1 VKRSILF
8 LFSIYL
14 LITGFVFPLSLYA
27 EETGEVSSVEEML
40 SEPSAEPV
48 EDAEKEELRDLQ
60 VQGEE
65 VRLDVDYLKGYL
77 TDTGYIVTSPA
88 RWDGKDWLTASII
101 VGGTLGLY
109 AFDEDIRE
117 WFQDNQGDTGDT
129 IANIVEPFGDGLF
142 VIPALGG
149 LYLYGHYTDN
159 SRLVRASLLSLES
172 FVISGVITTA
182 IKFTGHR
189 HRPDAENGAYVWDGP
204 SLSTDNLSFPSGHS
218 ATAFSVASVIAS
230 EYAYTGYV
238 PYIAYGIASL
248 SALSRIYDD
257 RHWASDVFFGSAI
270 GYFTG
275 KTIHKLHSEGDTN
288 LTVFPVLDKDRSL
301 IVVSY
306 RF

>member
-1 VKRSILF
+1 MTSA
-8 LFSIYL
+8 
-14 LITGFVFPLSLYA
+14 VFPLSLYA
-27 EETGEVSSVEEML
+27 EEPEEVPSVEETL
-40 SEPSAEPV
+40 TEPIAEPT
-48 EDAEKEELRDLQ
+48 EDSDQEELRDLQ
-60 VQGEE
+60 VPVKE

-77 TDTGYIVTSPA
+77 TDTGYIVTSPT

-109 AFDEDIRE
+109 AVDEDIRE
-117 WFQDNQGDTGDT
+117 WFQDNQGDTGDA
-129 IANIVEPFGDGLF
+129 IANIVEPFGNGLF

-149 LYLYGHYTDN
+149 LYLYGHYADD
-159 SRLVRASLLSLES
+159 SRLVRVSLLSLES

-189 HRPDAENGAYVWDGP
+189 HRPDAEDGAYVWDGP
-204 SLSTDNLSFPSGHS
+204 GLLTDHLSFPSGHS
-218 ATAFSVASVIAS
+218 TTAFAVASVIAS

-275 KTIHKLHSEGDTN
+275 KTIHKLHSEEDIS
-288 LTVFPVLDKDRSL
+288 LTVFPVIDKDRSL